1 METQSI
7 IGLQAR
13 ARVERLA
20 LGRVLTPT
28 ERLLARRQAA
38 LEELARV
45 EAALDAIADHNPV
58 SFTGYSRR
66 GRGRLRS

>member
-7 IGLQAR
+7 IGLPAR

-20 LGRVLTPT
+20 LGHVLTPT

-45 EAALDAIADHNPV
+45 EAALDAIAADQPAG
-58 SFTGYSRR
+58 FRR